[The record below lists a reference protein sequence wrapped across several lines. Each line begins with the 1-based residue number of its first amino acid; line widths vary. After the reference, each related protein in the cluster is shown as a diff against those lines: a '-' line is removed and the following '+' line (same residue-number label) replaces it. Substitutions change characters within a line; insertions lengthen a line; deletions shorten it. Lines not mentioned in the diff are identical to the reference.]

1 MKVLEEYRR
10 ELEQKKGKAS
20 QIVEDLLECK
30 RMIKNLHK
38 EIVSSKK
45 AQIIIQVVARAT
57 QEELEYQIT
66 EPVSLALSA
75 VYPENPYEMDAEF
88 VITGRGNTEC
98 HLNFRRE
105 NNLISPMDASG
116 GGPVD
121 IAGFALRLSAWSLA
135 QPRSRPVLL
144 LDEPFRF
151 VSTEKI
157 FLAGQVLKEL
167 SEQLGLQIIMITH
180 ISELIQCAD
189 KVFHVKIINGRSIVN
204 TQEG

>member
-30 RMIKNLHK
+30 RMIKNLRK

-105 NNLISPMDASG
+105 NNLVSPMDASG

-144 LDEPFRF
+144 LD
-151 VSTEKI
+151 
-157 FLAGQVLKEL
+157 
-167 SEQLGLQIIMITH
+167 
-180 ISELIQCAD
+180 
-189 KVFHVKIINGRSIVN
+189 
-204 TQEG
+204 